1 MASDIL
7 HIKDSYYFDVPKSLW
22 KSNNKAAKDFP
33 SWFVRLD
40 DNFLQWEADRTVQG
54 LEKIGIAKEHTEHLK
69 HDWEHWQHESHMN
82 HGWSLP
88 RYLEL
93 RLKQIDA
100 KAQKW
105 AGKQSPAP
113 RDATVAYLA
122 ENPAEPYAWVHA
134 MKANPSQSKAWEEW
148 KKENASDTT
157 LQEFLKTSG
166 ANWSKEKIDAYNGS
180 LHGKVLI
187 PQPFGGQLINAYE
200 PASGFC
206 LSKYMI
212 IEVVVAMICL
222 ILFRWLAKNVAT
234 GNAPKGKAWNFLEG
248 LLLFVRNQVVVPAMG
263 EEDTDAF
270 LPFLWTVFVFIFG
283 CNLMGMLPWVGSPTA
298 AMGMAAIMAL
308 IVFVIG
314 VAVGV
319 REFGVLGYL
328 KNICP
333 SLGLPAFM
341 SIIIVPM
348 LWLIEFASLLIKHII
363 LAMRLVANMVAGHLV
378 LLGVLGLAIGA
389 KAFLMNDTQ
398 WGAITVVSVLITTAL
413 SVLELFVAFLQAA
426 IFTFLS
432 ALFIGSAKHHH

>member
-7 HIKDSYYFDVPKSLW
+7 HIKDGYYFDVPKAFW
-22 KSNNKAAKDFP
+22 RSNRAKAEDFP

-40 DNFLQWEADRTVQG
+40 DDFQNWEADRTIQALERIGVQPEH
-54 LEKIGIAKEHTEHLK
+54 LKELK
-69 HDWEHWQHESHMN
+69 HDWTHWQHESHNN

-88 RYLEL
+88 RYLDKRLEEL
-93 RLKQIDA
+93 NARA
-100 KAQKW
+100 NKW
-105 AGKQSPAP
+105 AAKMSPAP
-113 RDATVAYLA
+113 RDATTAYLA
-122 ENPAEPYAWVHA
+122 VESKDPDAWIHA
-134 MKANPSQSKAWEEW
+134 MTSDAKTGKAWSDW
-148 KKENASDTT
+148 KAENNALATVSEYLRTDGAKWDATKIAS
-157 LQEFLKTSG
+157 
-166 ANWSKEKIDAYNGS
+166 YNRS
-180 LHGKVLI
+180 LDGKVLI
-187 PQPFGGQLINAYE
+187 PQPFGQLTNAYE

-206 LSKYMI
+206 ISKYMI
-212 IEVVVAMICL
+212 IEVVVAILCL
-222 ILFRWLAKNVAT
+222 LIFKWLAGKVVS
-234 GNAPKGKAWNFLEG
+234 GGAPKGKSWNFLEG

-283 CNLMGMLPWVGSPTA
+283 CNLMGMLPWGIADSCD
-298 AMGMAAIMAL
+298 GHGRRHGIDRL
-308 IVFVIG
+308 CHRCHRW
-314 VAVGV
+314 V

-333 SLGLPAFM
+333 SLGLPAIM
-341 SIIIVPM
+341 SIVIVPM

-389 KAFLMNDTQ
+389 KGAMMSDTQ
-398 WGAITVVSVLITTAL
+398 WGLMAVVSVLITTAL
-413 SVLELFVAFLQAA
+413 SFLELFVAFLQAA